1 MEPDPTVLASLR
13 KAVEAMPDDVP
24 LRVHLATL
32 LLQAGQRDEAIRHVG
47 AVLQRDPGNT
57 EALALLQRPAA
68 PAPSP
73 SPSAPQV
80 PPAPQAPPAG
90 PDSATAGPVPP
101 NSPVPPNGP
110 PPAGPPAP
118 EAGLAGPRRQDRSPD
133 FDWSQAESELSDVL
147 PPMFVG
153 SEETSADSASA
164 PAEAFDAEHTTLKLA
179 DVAGM
184 NQVKQRDR
192 KSVV

>member
-73 SPSAPQV
+73 SAPQV
-80 PPAPQAPPAG
+80 PPSPGG
-90 PDSATAGPVPP
+90 P
-101 NSPVPPNGP
+101 
-110 PPAGPPAP
+110 
-118 EAGLAGPRRQDRSPD
+118 
-133 FDWSQAESELSDVL
+133 
-147 PPMFVG
+147 
-153 SEETSADSASA
+153 ASA
-164 PAEAFDAEHTTLKLA
+164 PPGRT
-179 DVAGM
+179 G
-184 NQVKQRDR
+184 QRDR
-192 KSVV
+192 WPGATQRAAATRGPAGAGGGPGRAPPPGPFARL

>member
-68 PAPSP
+68 PAPVHAKSD
-73 SPSAPQV
+73 Q
-80 PPAPQAPPAG
+80 QDKDERAG
-90 PDSATAGPVPP
+90 SGPRIEGLV
-101 NSPVPPNGP
+101 
-110 PPAGPPAP
+110 
-118 EAGLAGPRRQDRSPD
+118 AGL
-133 FDWSQAESELSDVL
+133 
-147 PPMFVG
+147 
-153 SEETSADSASA
+153 
-164 PAEAFDAEHTTLKLA
+164 
-179 DVAGM
+179 
-184 NQVKQRDR
+184 
-192 KSVV
+192 